1 MKKTKLN
8 SKSEKVPTRSRRCN
22 FFSLSDKTLSK
33 QQEVTSAS
41 KMTSRLKEH
50 LQERKQVYSWNFFL
64 FVGLSP
70 FIKFKQKNYKLP
82 VVFMFLFGFIFINY
96 IFFCSAVI
104 HWSFSK
110 NLTLLESVSL
120 KQEKIIPKKVHHIY
134 WKTREGFFIFK
145 TKNSGSSYHVF
156 VLFCRSEIETAVTKE
171 AFFCKLTSETFE
183 AKVFDCLSVAVRL
196 RCFCFAK
203 RKKV

>member
-1 MKKTKLN
+1 MWVNQQQDPGDATFFHFLTKPLA
-8 SKSEKVPTRSRRCN
+8 
-22 FFSLSDKTLSK
+22 SDKRSPQPPRWLLGWKS
-33 QQEVTSAS
+33 
-41 KMTSRLKEH
+41 TSRTESKCIPGT
-50 LQERKQVYSWNFFL
+50 FFC
-64 FVGLSP
+64 LSACP
-70 FIKFKQKNYKLP
+70 LSLNLNKKNYKLP

-134 WKTREGFFIFK
+134 WKTCEGFFIFK
-145 TKNSGSSYHVF
+145 TKNSCSSYHVSTNIRTFF
-156 VLFCRSEIETAVTKE
+156 VLFCRDEIETCCNKRNL
-171 AFFCKLTSETFE
+171 FFCKLISETLE
-183 AKVFDCLSVAVRL
+183 AKVFECLSVAAL
-196 RCFCFAK
+196 FLFCFAK